1 VTAPPVAWSAE
12 RGGFV
17 VGRRD
22 LVLEVLR
29 DDVTYT
35 VDDPRFSTARVTGP
49 SMLSTDGAE
58 HARHRAPFAAPWRK
72 AAIHDG
78 FAAWVREEADALV
91 DAVRSDGEAE
101 LRTALAAPLA
111 VAAMQRALGLQHLER
126 AQVLGWYRDIVAAV
140 DAVSA
145 GEPLPP
151 AGTTAY
157 RALRAAVADTIAAQA
172 RELTRDEATANAA
185 IVLFGGVE
193 TTEGMIATLLWHLL
207 GEEVL
212 RDAVAGDRSLLAA
225 AVEESLRLEPAAAVV
240 DRYTTREAELGGTT
254 IPERALVVVSIAAAN
269 RDPGVY
275 EEPDRFRLDR
285 PAGRSN
291 LAFAAGPH
299 VCLGMHLARLE
310 ASAAAEA
317 VLDALPE
324 AHLDAQRSTPPA
336 GLVFRKP
343 ARVVARWPT

>member
-12 RGGFV
+12 RDGFV
-17 VGRRD
+17 VSRRD
-22 LVLEVLR
+22 LALEVLR

-72 AAIHDG
+72 AAIHEG

-91 DAVRSDGEAE
+91 DAVRRDGEAE
-101 LRTALAAPLA
+101 LRGALAAPLA
-111 VAAMQRALGLQHLER
+111 VAAMQRALGLEHLER
-126 AQVLGWYRDIVAAV
+126 AEVLGWYRDIVGAV

-145 GEPLPP
+145 GEPLPA
-151 AGTTAY
+151 AGTAAY

-185 IVLFGGVE
+185 ILLFGGVE

-207 GEEVL
+207 GDPAL
-212 RDAVAGDRSLLAA
+212 RDAVAGDRGLLPA

-240 DRYTTREAELGGTT
+240 DRYTTRETVLGGTA
-254 IPERALVVVSIAAAN
+254 IPERALVVVSLAAAN
-269 RDPGVY
+269 RDPAAY

-310 ASAAAEA
+310 AVAAAEA

-324 AHLDAQRSTPPA
+324 AQLDAQRSTPPS

-343 ARVVARWPT
+343 ARVVARWST